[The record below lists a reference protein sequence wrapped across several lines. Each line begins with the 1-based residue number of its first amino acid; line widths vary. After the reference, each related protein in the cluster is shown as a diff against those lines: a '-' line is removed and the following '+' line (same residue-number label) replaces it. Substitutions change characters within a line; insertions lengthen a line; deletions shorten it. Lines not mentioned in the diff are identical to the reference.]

1 MAKLT
6 KLEAKNHA
14 AALALLAKEKLS
26 IEECEFVFDHFH
38 EGANHVNG
46 SAGAFF
52 TPRGLANDFG
62 IDCCGLKVV
71 DMCAGIGML
80 SWALHNY
87 KHKPNCQWNGVSG
100 EAELKGFEYTC
111 IEINPAYVEIGR
123 KLFPQ
128 ATWICGDAL
137 DPATYKGL
145 PAFDLAISNPPFS
158 KINTSTAAKGKY
170 TGCEFELKIMEQA
183 SRIADQGV
191 FILPAMS
198 SPFIFSGRQAYRDV
212 KDGKA
217 AQFMAQVGA
226 HLEPGCGVDTAYYK
240 DDWKGVS
247 PIVEIVLAN
256 FEACKKDP
264 DAALRRL
271 WTEQG
276 VSPER
281 QAEVLADVEAKA
293 TPAAIA
299 KIKADLFP
307 DYRKGS
313 IDLTPAGEQLVIPG
327 AERIEPAS
335 KGTQLNLW

>member
-26 IEECEFVFDHFH
+26 IEECEFVFDHYH
-38 EGANHVNG
+38 EGATHVNG

-80 SWALHNY
+80 AWAL
-87 KHKPNCQWNGVSG
+87 HKPNCSWNGREG
-100 EAELKGFEYTC
+100 EQDMKKFEYTC

-123 KLFPQ
+123 KLFPE

-137 DPATYKGL
+137 DPATYEGL
-145 PAFDLAISNPPFS
+145 GPFDLAISNPPFG
-158 KINTSTAAKGKY
+158 KINTSTAPKGKY

-198 SPFIFSGRQAYRDV
+198 SPFLFSGRQAYRDV

-247 PIVEIVLAN
+247 PVVEIVLAN
-256 FEACKKDP
+256 FEACSKS
-264 DAALRRL
+264 
-271 WTEQG
+271 E
-276 VSPER
+276 
-281 QAEVLADVEAKA
+281 
-293 TPAAIA
+293 PAA
-299 KIKADLFP
+299 
-307 DYRKGS
+307 YRKGS
-313 IDLTPAGEQLVIPG
+313 VDLTPEGEQFVIPG